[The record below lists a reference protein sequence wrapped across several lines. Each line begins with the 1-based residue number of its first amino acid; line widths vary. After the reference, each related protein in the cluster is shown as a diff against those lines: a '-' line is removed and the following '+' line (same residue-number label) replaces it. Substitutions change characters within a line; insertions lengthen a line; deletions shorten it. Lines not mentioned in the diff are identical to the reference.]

1 MHIRFPPKL
10 VAGDLIA
17 ITAPSTGVPAALHP
31 RLDLAIKMLEQKGFR
46 VIEGNCLRSVYKNKS
61 ANKILRAEELK
72 SFLKNPEIKAILPPW
87 GGELAM
93 ELLELIDFE
102 ALAQIEPK
110 WFSGFSDLSTL
121 HVPMSTISGW
131 ATLHGPNLME
141 LAAQPLD
148 TMTQK
153 IWDVLTSDR
162 GTVITQ
168 RSSSFY
174 QEQESDWLTQPKAG
188 LNLTQP
194 TQWKCLDGKN
204 DSIDFSGRLIG
215 GCLETISRLAG
226 TKFAN
231 LPQFYQQHEKDG
243 VILYFESSELKPCEL
258 TRTLLSLKMHGWFDH
273 ISGLLIGRNM
283 ATGITDPT
291 QQTAF
296 DALHSVLSDLNIP
309 VLYDVDIG
317 HVPPQLSL
325 VNGAIAHIEF
335 NQSGSTI
342 HQYL

>member
-1 MHIRFPPKL
+1 MHIRFPSKL

-17 ITAPSTGVPAALHP
+17 ITAPSTGVPVALHP
-31 RLDLAIKMLEQKGFR
+31 RLDLAIKALEEKGFR
-46 VIEGNCLRSVYKNKS
+46 VIEGRCLRSVNKNKS
-61 ANKILRAEELK
+61 ADKILRAEELTR
-72 SFLKNPEIKAILPPW
+72 FLTDPEIKAILPPW

-93 ELLELIDFE
+93 ELLELIDFK
-102 ALAQIEPK
+102 ALAKIEPK
-110 WFSGFSDLSTL
+110 WFSGFSDISTL
-121 HVPMSTISGW
+121 HIPMTTISGW
-131 ATLHGPNLME
+131 ATLHAPNLME

-148 TMTQK
+148 AMTHK

-168 RSSSFY
+168 KSSTFY
-174 QEQESDWLTQPKAG
+174 QKQENDWLIHPQAG
-188 LNLTQP
+188 LNLTEP
-194 TQWKCLDGKN
+194 TQWKCLDGKS
-204 DSIDFSGRLIG
+204 DSLEFKGRLIG

-226 TKFAN
+226 TQFAN
-231 LPQFYQQHEKDG
+231 LPQFYQQHTKDG

-283 ATGITDPT
+283 VTEIVDPT
-291 QQTAF
+291 QQNTF
-296 DALHSVLSDLNIP
+296 DAIHSVLSDLNIP

-317 HVPPQLSL
+317 HVPPQLSM
-325 VNGAIAHIEF
+325 VNGAIAHVEF

>member
-1 MHIRFPPKL
+1 MQIRFPSKL

-17 ITAPSTGVPAALHP
+17 ITAPSTGVPASLHP
-31 RLDLAIKMLEQKGFR
+31 RLDLAIKVLEEKGFR

-61 ANKILRAEELK
+61 ADKILRAEELQR
-72 SFLKNPEIKAILPPW
+72 FLADPEVKAIMPPW

-102 ALAQIEPK
+102 ALVKIEPK

-121 HVPMSTISGW
+121 HVPMTTLSGW

-141 LAAQPLD
+141 LAAEPLD
-148 TMTQK
+148 SMTQK
-153 IWDVLTSDR
+153 IWDVLTSDK

-168 RSSSFY
+168 TSSSFY
-174 QEQESDWLTQPKAG
+174 QEQENDWLIHPKAG
-188 LNLTQP
+188 LNLTEP

-204 DSIDFSGRLIG
+204 DSIEFKGRLIG

-226 TKFAN
+226 TTFAN
-231 LPQFYQQHEKDG
+231 LPMFYQQHAKDG

-283 ATGITDPT
+283 ATEITDPT

-296 DALHSVLSDLNIP
+296 DAIHSVLNDLKIP
-309 VLYDVDIG
+309 ILYDVDIG

-325 VNGAIAHIEF
+325 VNGAIAHVKF
-335 NQSGSTI
+335 NENGSTI
-342 HQYL
+342 SQYL